1 MKTCIVQIQ
10 SISEYSQSRYIDPAL
25 KGEKETN
32 DDFEKRI
39 WPEKMHADQSGE
51 VYIPP
56 MAFKQSLD
64 EACRYLALK
73 VPGRGKTTYT
83 KHFKSGVLCTKPV
96 MLGVKKSDIK
106 GETLLMNSDGVRG
119 SGKRVPRIFPVIHSW
134 SGEVEFAILDDIITE
149 DVFIRVM
156 REAGQLIGVGRF
168 RPQNGGYYGR
178 FSVVSYEWAE
188 DEEMLAA

>member
-1 MKTCIVQIQ
+1 MKTCICTLE
-10 SISEYSQSRYIDPAL
+10 SISPYSQSKYIDPSL
-25 KGEKETN
+25 KKEKEGN

-39 WPEKMHADQSGE
+39 WPEKMHYNKNGD

-56 MAFKQSLD
+56 MGFKQALD
-64 EACRYLALK
+64 EAARYLSLQ

-96 MLGVKKSDIK
+96 MLGMKKEDIK
-106 GETLLMNSDGVRG
+106 GEQLLMNSDGVRG
-119 SGKRVPRIFPVIHSW
+119 SGKRVPRTFPVIPEW
-134 SGEVEFAILDDIITE
+134 KAEVEFAILDDLITE
-149 DVFIRVM
+149 DVFIRIL

-178 FSVVSYEWAE
+178 FSVVDWQWS
-188 DEEMLAA
+188 EESAMAA

>member
-1 MKTCIVQIQ
+1 MKTCTVKIQ
-10 SISEYSQSRYIDPAL
+10 SISPYSQSRYIDPAL

-39 WPEKMHADQSGE
+39 WPEKMHSDSSGE

-56 MAFKQSLD
+56 MAFKQALD
-64 EACRYLALK
+64 EASRYLALK

-96 MLGVKKSDIK
+96 MLGVQKSDIK
-106 GETLLMNSDGVRG
+106 GEQLLMNSDGVRG
-119 SGKRVPRIFPVIHSW
+119 SGKRVPRTFPVIPSW
-134 SGEVEFAILDDIITE
+134 SGDVEFAILDDLITE
-149 DVFIRVM
+149 DVFVRIL

-178 FSVVSYEWAE
+178 FSILSHEWTEDAE
-188 DEEMLAA
+188 RLAA